1 MFSLPA
7 KLLIAT
13 LSTWSHFVI
22 FHLNVHER
30 KGNWHEYTYLNVTS
44 ADDEPVMT
52 DDERL
57 AAIAKQYAV
66 LNNRTSGSTLEFFTI
81 IIIEV

>member
-1 MFSLPA
+1 
-7 KLLIAT
+7 
-13 LSTWSHFVI
+13 
-22 FHLNVHER
+22 
-30 KGNWHEYTYLNVTS
+30 
-44 ADDEPVMT
+44 MT